1 MMAFMNCR
9 LPATPFTGSPP
20 TRRRDDARRMT
31 FGGSLLLLAAGA
43 LAALGSGCGTAPSAH
58 GGPGAKDEILYLIF
72 VRSFHDSNGDAKGDL
87 RGIEDELGYLQGLGV
102 TTIVLTP
109 LYQSPFYHSYFA
121 TDFSK
126 IDPAYGTEADFRR
139 LVRALHRR
147 GMKIF
152 IDEEVQYVTADHE
165 WYRDAINNPKSRFSH
180 FIPFNGPGNT
190 LPESGPYGLFDLS
203 SYDGTKV
210 RVATVNLYD
219 PGVLDYQTRL
229 FEHWMNPTGLPGADD
244 GVDGFRIDHMMDDL
258 DSRKILVNLFARFWT
273 PLFEKLRAENPRVR
287 ILAEQAD
294 WGYGD
299 DFLTRGDV
307 DMVYDFPVRGAIVSF
322 DKRKISEAVAETW
335 RRTPAGKGQLIFIEN
350 HDTNR
355 FASEVGGDVR
365 REKVGAALNL
375 LLKGIP
381 LIYYGQELGEQG
393 KQFRGWNSDAN
404 DIPVREAFPWTATVG
419 PGMAVWYRDTGPW
432 WTQSPLAKSGYISL
446 EAEAKEPGSLL
457 AYYKGLVAL
466 RRAHPELV
474 SGDQVIV
481 TDDNGSVFMFE
492 RFDGTRR
499 SLVAVNLSDA
509 PVTARVAASDAA
521 PSQPNAVLRN
531 AVTGDAM
538 ARGGDGSFA
547 VALQPYGVGIFE
559 VSPEN

>member
-1 MMAFMNCR
+1 MRDRAP
-9 LPATPFTGSPP
+9 LP
-20 TRRRDDARRMT
+20 
-31 FGGSLLLLAAGA
+31 GA
-43 LAALGSGCGTAPSAH
+43 PA
-58 GGPGAKDEILYLIF
+58 AKDEIFYLIF
-72 VRSFHDSNGDAKGDL
+72 VRSFRDSNGDATGDL
-87 RGIEDELGYLQGLGV
+87 RGIEDELDYLQGLGV

-126 IDPAYGTEADFRR
+126 IDPAYGTEADFRS

-165 WYRDAINNPKSRFSH
+165 WYRDAINNPKSGFSH
-180 FIPFNGPGNT
+180 FIPFHGPGNT

-203 SYDGTKV
+203 SYDGVKV

-273 PLFEKLRAENPRVR
+273 PLFEKLRVENPHVR

-299 DFLTRGDV
+299 DFLTRGNV
-307 DMVYDFPVRGAIVSF
+307 DLVYDFPVRGAIASF
-322 DKRKISEAVAETW
+322 DKKKISETVAETW

-350 HDTNR
+350 HDTDR
-355 FASEVGGDVR
+355 FASVVCGDLR
-365 REKVGAALNL
+365 RERVGAALNL

-381 LIYYGQELGEQG
+381 LIYYGQELGMEG
-393 KQFRGWNSDAN
+393 RQFRGWNSDAN

-419 PGMAVWYRDTGPW
+419 PGMAVWYRGTGPW
-432 WTQSPLAKSGYISL
+432 WTQSPLAKGGYISL
-446 EAEAKEPGSLL
+446 EAEAKEPDSLL

-466 RRAHPELV
+466 RRAHPELA

-481 TDDNGSVFMFE
+481 ADDSDSVFMFE
-492 RFDGTRR
+492 RFDRTRR
-499 SLVAVNLSDA
+499 ALVAVNLSSTQ
-509 PVTARVAASDAA
+509 VTARVAAGDAA
-521 PSQPNAVLRN
+521 PSRPNSVLRN
-531 AVTGDAM
+531 AVTGAVV
-538 ARGGDGSFA
+538 ARGADGSFA

-559 VSPEN
+559 VSPAN